1 VRELL
6 QIGEVA
12 KLIGVSP
19 KTIRYYHEIGLLA
32 EPKRS
37 EGGYRLYTAQHLLR
51 LQRIRRLRSLGLPLE
66 RIKEILGEPDHEHE
80 QMLRNALQSLVEEL
94 TAQILELEERREML
108 KKLLA
113 KETIDQAQPLD
124 EKPPTLYVDLVREQL
139 GAYLSNIS
147 EESWEWSEKIDAML
161 GAFHWPEGY
170 RETVRNAVQ
179 HIAAQPEQYKQ
190 LFALEERFAAL
201 ANEPENSPE
210 VERLAEDYARCSE
223 LGLLQGLFST
233 NNPLGSRRLEN
244 AMIDLAGTMVSAAQ
258 RRFFEELSRKL
269 ASTKTDDVRSSDGS
283 SGGKANR
290 IQGEPGGGKPRHYIS
305 EYSGD
310 G

>member
-1 VRELL
+1 LILTLPLLEGFILISDRKKGGQAVRELL

-19 KTIRYYHEIGLLA
+19 KTIRYYHEVGLLA
-32 EPKRS
+32 EPKRT
-37 EGGYRLYTAQHLLR
+37 EGGYRLYTAQDLLR

-124 EKPPTLYVDLVREQL
+124 EKPPSLYLGQVREQL

-147 EESWEWSEKIDAML
+147 EEYWMWSEKIDAML
-161 GAFHWPEGY
+161 GAFHWPESY
-170 RETVRNAVQ
+170 REMVKGTVQ

-201 ANEPENSPE
+201 ANEPEDSPE
-210 VERLAEDYARCSE
+210 VERLVEDYARCSE
-223 LGLLQGLFST
+223 LGLLQGLFVE
-233 NNPLGSRRLEN
+233 NNPLGNRPLEN
-244 AMIDLAGTMVSAAQ
+244 AMIDLAETMVSPAQ

-269 ASTKTDDVRSSDGS
+269 GS
-283 SGGKANR
+283 SGKNNDVRASD
-290 IQGEPGGGKPRHYIS
+290 QS
-305 EYSGD
+305 
-310 G
+310 